1 MKLRHTKIVTP
12 EPFFEIEF
20 GISNRMFYGVKDV
33 LLKISNELGK
43 YTYEE
48 YVDEKC
54 DYEGDLE
61 RIIVYRDE
69 KTEDFLSRALG
80 YFSID
85 VKIPKDM
92 NVVFCC

>member
-43 YTYEE
+43 HTYEE

-69 KTEDFLSRALG
+69 KTEDFLSRVLG